1 LTVILRLIDRRDAER
16 RNMEE
21 RLFEQHKQLYLMI
34 RRLGEEVTG
43 IKEEIKKYRKKQE
56 NDLSSQVFDVC
67 YRFLSFL
74 FDDMLL
80 IMFQTEYF

>member
-1 LTVILRLIDRRDAER
+1 MIFRLVDRRNAER
-16 RNMEE
+16 HNTEE

-43 IKEEIKKYRKKQE
+43 MKEEIKRYRKEQE

-67 YRFLSFL
+67 
-74 FDDMLL
+74 
-80 IMFQTEYF
+80 